1 MSDLSSTHLN
11 KDISILGI
19 SMAMVTVVILTGFCY
34 LVGYSLIIPWLSLA
48 LGVQLFYLKKASFR
62 MFLNLGLLITLM
74 IFTTNAI
81 LEYTKLSVFYIPVAG
96 MSMLVMLLF
105 NDLQIAFI
113 MSFLFSIL
121 VSLISGGDFGMMLI
135 FFIGSLAGIYSV
147 RGSRTRGQLMIA
159 GLIVSIIHLICL
171 FLVHPKFSLL
181 FHNDFISQQF
191 YPLIINGFLC
201 VILVLGT
208 LKIFESLFCVLTNYS
223 LLELSDFNQP
233 LLKRM
238 VIEAPG
244 TYHHSILVSNLS
256 EAGADAIG
264 ANALLT
270 RVGAYYHDIGKM
282 VKPEYF
288 TENQLIGGNKHDNI
302 EPTMSRLVILNH
314 VKEGIELAK
323 KNNLNQLIIDFI
335 PQHHG
340 TSIIHFFHQKA
351 VEASE
356 GGKPVD
362 ESDFRYPGP
371 KPQIRETAIVLL
383 ADSVEGAVRAL
394 DETNPKKIEAT
405 VKKIINNKFID
416 GQLDE
421 CNLTLKEID
430 KISST
435 FTRVL
440 SAMYH
445 GRIKYPEKKNSN
457 GNNHRKS
464 SEKTSTQPS
473 ADNKDSQT
481 HS

>member
-1 MSDLSSTHLN
+1 MSDLSNTHLN
-11 KDISILGI
+11 KDISILGM
-19 SMAMVTVVILTGFCY
+19 STAVVTVLLLTGFCY
-34 LVGYSLIIPWLSLA
+34 VIGYSLIIPCLLLV
-48 LGVQLFYLKKASFR
+48 LGIQLFYLKKASFR

-81 LEYTKLSVFYIPVAG
+81 VHYTALSTFYIPVAG
-96 MSMLVMLLF
+96 MAMLVMLLF

-113 MSFLFSIL
+113 MSFVFSIL
-121 VSLISGGDFGMMLI
+121 VSLIVGGDFGMMLI
-135 FFIGSLAGIYSV
+135 FFIGSLAGVYSV

-159 GLIVSIIHLICL
+159 GLIVSVTHLICL
-171 FLVHPKFSLL
+171 FLLHPHFNLL
-181 FHNDFISQQF
+181 FQNHFTHQQF
-191 YPLIINGFLC
+191 YPLIINGFIG

-208 LKIFESLFCVLTNYS
+208 LKVFESLFCVLTNYS

-256 EAGADAIG
+256 ETAADAIG

-270 RVGAYYHDIGKM
+270 RVGGYYHDIGKM

-323 KNNLNQLIIDFI
+323 KNNLNQAIIDFI

-351 VEASE
+351 IEASE
-356 GGKPVD
+356 GGKHID

-371 KPQIRETAIVLL
+371 KPQMRETAIVLL
-383 ADSVEGAVRAL
+383 ADSVEGAVRSL
-394 DETNPKKIEAT
+394 DEANPKKIEEM

-435 FTRVL
+435 FIRVL

-445 GRIKYPEKKNSN
+445 GRIKYPEKKNGN
-457 GNNHRKS
+457 ENNHRKS

-473 ADNKDSQT
+473 ADNKDSQAN
-481 HS
+481 S